1 MADIRGETMI
11 NPLLSDDPNTIA
23 GSLKQAIKLDKESS
37 AKKYAREGIR
47 YYDHENDILNNRIF
61 YIDDEDVLR
70 EDKYASNTKIPH
82 GFFPEIVDQKT
93 QVLLSNPLTFECDD
107 ETLKEELKSYY
118 NEDFQVFL
126 QDVVTSAS
134 QKGYEYIFARTTVAD
149 RLTFQIADSLTV
161 FPVYDDTNELRRIVR
176 NIDKEI
182 VKNGKKVTIHLTE
195 VWDDKQVWFFK
206 AEGTENYKLN
216 ADIQLNPRPHVIAVT
231 DEGDMLARDYGTIPF
246 YRYKNNAKETTDLK
260 PIKALIDDYDIMNA
274 FLSNNLQD
282 FTEAIY
288 VVKGYDGDDLS
299 KLRQNIRAKKTVG
312 VDNDGGVE
320 IKTVN
325 IPVEGRKTKMEI
337 DKENIYK
344 FGMAFDSTQIGDG
357 NITNIVIKSRYSL
370 LIMKVNKTEVRIRA
384 LLKWINEMVIADINR
399 RTNKVY
405 DPASV
410 TFEFTRELMVNE
422 TDLVTNDKTVAE
434 TKQIII
440 QTVLEAAPQL
450 PSDEVLRIIC
460 DQFELDFEEIK
471 ELLEE
476 EPYSKGIST
485 GTDGEVVENAATGQ
499 VESGIESSNQKEVQ
513 PNQ

>member
-1 MADIRGETMI
+1 MA
-11 NPLLSDDPNTIA
+11 NLLLSDNQTTIA
-23 GSLKQAIKLDKESS
+23 GALKSAIDLDKKSLN
-37 AKKYAREGIR
+37 KKKAREGAR
-47 YYDHENDILNNRIF
+47 YYDHENDILKNRIF
-61 YIDDEDVLR
+61 FIDDDDVLR

-93 QVLLSNPLTFECDD
+93 QVLLSNPLNYECDD
-107 ETLKEELKSYY
+107 DALKDELKSYY
-118 NEDFQVFL
+118 DEDFQVFL

-176 NIDKEI
+176 NIDKDI
-182 VKNGKKVTIHLTE
+182 IKDGKKITIHLAE

-206 AEGTENYKLN
+206 AEGTEDYKLN
-216 ADIQLNPRPHVIAVT
+216 VDVQLNPRPHVIAIS
-231 DEGDMLARDYGTIPF
+231 DDGGLLRRDYGTIPF

-274 FLSNNLQD
+274 YLSNNLQD

-312 VDNDGGVE
+312 VDKDGGVE
-320 IKTVN
+320 IQTVN
-325 IPVEGRKTKMEI
+325 IPIEGRKTKMEI

-344 FGMAFDSTQIGDG
+344 FGMAFDSAQVGDG
-357 NITNIVIKSRYSL
+357 NITNVVIKSRYSL

-384 LLKWINEMVIADINR
+384 LLKWINEMVVADINR
-399 RTNKVY
+399 RLNRAY
-405 DPASV
+405 DPATV

-422 TDLVTNDKTVAE
+422 TDLVTNEKTAAE
-434 TKQIII
+434 TKQITI
-440 QTVLEAAPQL
+440 QTILAAAPRIGDEETLKLICEQYDLDWEEVQTKVEEQDYTPALEA
-450 PSDEVLRIIC
+450 
-460 DQFELDFEEIK
+460 
-471 ELLEE
+471 
-476 EPYSKGIST
+476 
-485 GTDGEVVENAATGQ
+485 GTDPEGVDNNGDGTGQ
-499 VESGIESSNQKEVQ
+499 VAGGNIPAGPVGQ
-513 PNQ
+513 PAD

>member
-1 MADIRGETMI
+1 MI

-23 GSLKQAIKLDKESS
+23 SSLKQAIKLDKDSS
-37 AKKYAREGIR
+37 TKRNAREGMR
-47 YYDHENDILNNRIF
+47 YYDHENDILKNRIF
-61 YIDDEDVLR
+61 YIDDDGVLR

-93 QVLLSNPLTFECDD
+93 QVLLSNPLLFECDD
-107 ETLKEELKSYY
+107 EMLRTELESYY
-118 NEDFQVFL
+118 DEDFQVFL
-126 QDVVTSAS
+126 QDVVTNAS
-134 QKGYEYIFARTTVAD
+134 QKGYEYIFARTTADD

-161 FPVYDDTNELRRIVR
+161 FPVYDDTNVLCRIVR

-182 VKNGKKVTIHLTE
+182 IKDGKKITIHLAE
-195 VWDDKQVWFFK
+195 VWDEKQVWFFK
-206 AEGTENYKLN
+206 AEGTGNYKLN
-216 ADIQLNPRPHVIAVT
+216 SEMDLNPRPHVIAIA
-231 DEGDMLARDYGTIPF
+231 DDGNLLKRDYGTIPF
-246 YRYKNNAKETTDLK
+246 YRYQNNAKETTDLK
-260 PIKALIDDYDIMNA
+260 PIKSLIDDYDIMNA

-288 VVKGYDGDDLS
+288 VVKGYEGDDLS

-320 IKTVN
+320 IQTVS

-399 RTNKVY
+399 RTNKAY
-405 DPASV
+405 DPTSV

-422 TDLVTNDKTVAE
+422 TDLVTNEKTVAE
-434 TKQIII
+434 TRQVAI
-440 QTVLEAAPQL
+440 QTILEAAPQL
-450 PSDEVLRIIC
+450 PSDEVLRLIC
-460 DQFELDFEEIK
+460 EQFELDFDEIK
-471 ELLEE
+471 DLLEE
-476 EPYSKGIST
+476 EPYTLGLAT
-485 GTDGEVVENAATGQ
+485 GTDGEVIENATTGQ
-499 VESGIESSNQKEVQ
+499 VAEGTGS
-513 PNQ
+513 PNQEKV